1 MSRLT
6 LPRRTLISLLAVA
19 SFAPLAHAQTESSDK
34 QRVEELEQ
42 RLLVLERKLEIQ
54 TEDAATKAKEAP
66 VVTAGDKGFSLKNAK
81 GDYQIKFSALAQI
94 DHRAFVDDDGAFRDG
109 FVTRRLR
116 PTVQGDLGKL
126 VSFRFTPE
134 FAGANGVGDGGAT
147 TAIVDAYFDL
157 KFDPRASLRIGKQ
170 KGPIG
175 LERLQSGGAIELVE
189 RGFATELVP
198 NRDLGV
204 ALYGEFAKSTINY
217 TVGVFNGTADGRDV
231 STADDGLKEYEG
243 RVFFEPF
250 KNDYGF
256 FKGLGFGLA
265 GSTGAKD
272 GTGTNV
278 IPRYRTPGQNQFFT
292 YDGGSAA
299 AGAVAAT
306 PATLATGKQTR
317 YAPQAYF
324 YQNAFGLLAEYV
336 VSEQDLRRGT
346 VERSIKNDAYNV
358 TASYVLTGEDASYK
372 GIKPA
377 APYTIGG
384 PGWGAVEVVARAG
397 ALNIDDDAFIGTTTG
412 ATANRLANPTTQARK
427 AESYGFGI
435 NWVLTQNAKLTAD
448 YNFTQFEG
456 GGGGT
461 AAAPVDRRDEKAV
474 FTRLTIQY

>member
-6 LPRRTLISLLAVA
+6 LPTRTLISLLAAA
-19 SFAPLAHAQTESSDK
+19 SFAPLAHAQTATPDK
-34 QRVEELEQ
+34 QRIEELEQ

-54 TEDAATKAKEAP
+54 GEDAATKAKEAP

-81 GDYQIKFSALAQI
+81 GDYELKFSALAQI
-94 DHRAFVDDDGAFRDG
+94 DGRYFVDDDGAFRDG

-116 PTVQGDLGKL
+116 PTLQGSLGKL
-126 VSFRFTPE
+126 VGFRFTPE
-134 FAGANGVGDGGAT
+134 FAGNGVGDVAGANS
-147 TAIVDAYFDL
+147 IVDAYFDL
-157 KFDPRASLRIGKQ
+157 KFDPRASLRVGKQ

-175 LERLQSGGAIELVE
+175 LERLQSGGSIELVE
-189 RGFATELVP
+189 RGFPTELVP

-204 ALYGEFAKSTINY
+204 ALYGEFAKGTINY
-217 TVGVFNGTADGRDV
+217 TAGVFNGTADGREV
-231 STADDGLKEYEG
+231 SAADDGLKEYEG

-250 KNDYGF
+250 KNDYGV
-256 FKGLGFGLA
+256 FKGLGFGIA

-272 GTGTNV
+272 GTGNNV
-278 IPRYRTPGQNQFFT
+278 ISRYRSPGQNQFFT
-292 YDGGSAA
+292 YNETN
-299 AGAVAAT
+299 V
-306 PATLATGKQTR
+306 LATGKHTR
-317 YAPQAYF
+317 YAPQATF
-324 YQNAFGLLAEYV
+324 YYNNVGVLAEYT
-336 VSEQDLRRGT
+336 VSEQDLSRAG

-377 APYTIGG
+377 APYTLGG
-384 PGWGAVEVVARAG
+384 DGWGAVELVARIG
-397 ALNIDDDAFIGTTTG
+397 ALNIDDAAFAGTTTG
-412 ATANRLANPTTQARK
+412 ATANRFANPTSQASN
-427 AESYGFGI
+427 AENYGFGV

-461 AAAPVDRRDEKAV
+461 AAAPIDRRDEKAV

>member
-6 LPRRTLISLLAVA
+6 LPRRTLISLLAAA
-19 SFAPLAHAQTESSDK
+19 SVAPLVHAQGASTDKARTEA
-34 QRVEELEQ
+34 LEQ

-54 TEDAATKAKEAP
+54 SEEAAAKAKEAP

-81 GDYQIKFSALAQI
+81 GDYELKFSALAQI
-94 DHRAFVDDDGAFRDG
+94 DGRYFVDDDGAFRDG

-116 PTVQGDLGKL
+116 PTLQGSLGKL
-126 VSFRFTPE
+126 VAFRFTPE
-134 FAGANGVGDGGAT
+134 FAGNGVGDVAGANS
-147 TAIVDAYFDL
+147 IVDAYFDL

-175 LERLQSGGAIELVE
+175 LERLQSGGAIALVE
-189 RGFATELVP
+189 RGLATELAP

-204 ALYGEFAKSTINY
+204 ALYGEFSASTINY
-217 TVGVFNGTADGRDV
+217 TVGVFNGTADGREV
-231 STADDGLKEYEG
+231 SAADDGLKEVEG

-256 FKGLGFGLA
+256 FKGLGFGIA

-272 GTGTNV
+272 ASGNNV
-278 IPRYRTPGQNQFFT
+278 ISRYRSPGQNQFFT
-292 YDGGSAA
+292 YDAGSTTT
-299 AGAVAAT
+299 GAVT
-306 PATLATGKQTR
+306 PAVIASGKHTR

-324 YQNAFGLLAEYV
+324 YRNNLGLLAEYT
-336 VSEQDLRRGT
+336 VSQQDLSRGGT
-346 VERSIKNDAYNV
+346 ERSIQNDAYNV

-377 APYTIGG
+377 APYTVGG
-384 PGWGAVEVVARAG
+384 DGWGAVELVARIG
-397 ALNIDDDAFIGTTTG
+397 ALNVDDDAFTGTSTG
-412 ATANRLANPTTQARK
+412 ATASRFANPTAQARK
-427 AESYGFGI
+427 AENYGFGV

-448 YNFTQFEG
+448 YNYTRFEG

-461 AAAPVDRRDEKAV
+461 AAAPIDRRDEKAV